1 MTHGATEVEDEV
13 ITETIGDVHA
23 PLIRVLLRRREHN
36 IHQLVG
42 EVILQELL
50 VLEAVRGAGDHAN
63 TQRLDE
69 YQHGHDRMWIA
80 AVEYED

>member
-1 MTHGATEVEDEV
+1 M
-13 ITETIGDVHA
+13 
-23 PLIRVLLRRREHN
+23 
-36 IHQLVG
+36 
-42 EVILQELL
+42 ILQELL

-80 AVEYED
+80 AVEYEDWLDSITINDAWELIEEQRVDVEANE